1 VAAGLMVRDRSG
13 RAGAAGR
20 RTIVAGLIAVGGLLA
35 GFAGAVPAGS
45 TVPPPT
51 AQPTAPAS
59 VAATLAQLDGALR
72 ARGLVL
78 HSTRTEVRPAEPP
91 SFADVAR
98 WPAQA
103 LLPDDPAGGYFV
115 IYAFADADQAAT
127 GGGDLAAYVASGPG
141 RIQFPPDVRFVLQQV
156 GATLVF
162 YPWSPASSPDP
173 KTSDLA
179 AALASVGTEVPI
191 PPG

>member
-1 VAAGLMVRDRSG
+1 MVRDRSG

-35 GFAGAVPAGS
+35 GCAGAVPAGS

-78 HSTRTEVRPAEPP
+78 QSTRTEVRPAEPP

-103 LLPDDPAGGYFV
+103 LVPDDPAGGYFV

-127 GGGDLAAYVASGPG
+127 GGGDLAAYLASGPG

-173 KTSDLA
+173 KASDLA